1 MLLKTLEACEAHLW
15 LFIATTAACT
25 DYRVSRHLKGK
36 SAQIFIVVGQV
47 EIIFIIVAGVR

>member
-1 MLLKTLEACEAHLW
+1 MLLKTLEACKAHLW

-47 EIIFIIVAGVR
+47 EIIFVIVASVR